1 MERDQVLGEGGQPLD
16 EELADLGVADESLGG
31 EVGSVGVPGS
41 IGDPVTQE
49 LAVQG
54 GGWGRSPA
62 QLERGGARV
71 VGGCDGWFAAGS

>member
-1 MERDQVLGEGGQPLD
+1 
-16 EELADLGVADESLGG
+16 
-31 EVGSVGVPGS
+31 VPGS

>member
-31 EVGSVGVPGS
+31 EVGRVGVSGT
-41 IGDPVTQE
+41 IGDPVPQE

-71 VGGCDGWFAAGS
+71 VSGCDGWFAAGS